1 MSGRGRGRGSSCL
14 RSGRTYQP
22 TDRGDTIYI
31 SPSRD
36 MKCAPRDTS
45 TVDTVDYPL
54 TAGGSL
60 TKYHASFKHERNK
73 EAVVNIKMKNDLP
86 HGCR

>member
-1 MSGRGRGRGSSCL
+1 MG
-14 RSGRTYQP
+14 
-22 TDRGDTIYI
+22 
-31 SPSRD
+31 D

-60 TKYHASFKHERNK
+60 TKYHVSFKHKRNT
-73 EAVVNIKMKNDLP
+73 EAVVNKNEK
-86 HGCR
+86 